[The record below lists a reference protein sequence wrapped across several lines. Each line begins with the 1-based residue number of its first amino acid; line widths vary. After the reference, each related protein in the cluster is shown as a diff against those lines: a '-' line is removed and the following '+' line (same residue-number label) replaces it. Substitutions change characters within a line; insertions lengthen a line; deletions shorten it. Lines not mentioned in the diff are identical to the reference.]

1 MLSTEKELVTAGAQM
16 AADDLS
22 SGGLGCSFPAAAS
35 LDTVTTLQPNGFNKF
50 KHTVYSFKYG
60 RYI

>member
-22 SGGLGCSFPAAAS
+22 SGSGKFRHSYNFAAKW
-35 LDTVTTLQPNGFNKF
+35 F
-50 KHTVYSFKYG
+50 
-60 RYI
+60 